1 MKNRLKHIGLLNARC
16 LLRGDKMASQKKIV
30 EMITAIKTIYSYYA
44 KDCDIELLV
53 QTWGVLLRDYK
64 DDVVDIAF
72 YNAMQSCKVP
82 PTPADIIERIKEM
95 QKASDPTPE
104 SLWNELRAAIKETQK
119 QMYYFRFNYIDNSGI
134 SQGDRARKKVDD
146 VWDGLNEKLKSY
158 LSSKEEM
165 IAIARNDEDDLKY
178 EKSRFLKTLPIIE
191 KRIDDKKQF
200 ERLFTVNNNLL
211 EK

>member
-1 MKNRLKHIGLLNARC
+1 
-16 LLRGDKMASQKKIV
+16 MASQKKIV

-82 PTPADIIERIKEM
+82 PTPADIIGRIKEM

-146 VWDGLNEKLKSY
+146 VWNALNEKLKSY

-191 KRIDDKKQF
+191 KRIEDKKQF

>member
-1 MKNRLKHIGLLNARC
+1 
-16 LLRGDKMASQKKIV
+16 MASQKKIV

-64 DDVVDIAF
+64 DDIVDIAF
-72 YNAMQSCKVP
+72 YKAMQSCKVP

-134 SQGDRARKKVDD
+134 SQGDRARKKVED
-146 VWDGLNEKLKSY
+146 VWNALNEKLKSY

>member
-1 MKNRLKHIGLLNARC
+1 
-16 LLRGDKMASQKKIV
+16 MASQKKIV

-44 KDCDIELLV
+44 KDCDVELLV

-64 DDVVDIAF
+64 DDIVDIAF
-72 YNAMQSCKVP
+72 YKAMQSCKVP

-146 VWDGLNEKLKSY
+146 VWNALNEKLKSY

-178 EKSRFLKTLPIIE
+178 EKSRFLKFLSIIE
-191 KRIDDKKQF
+191 KRIEDKKQF

>member
-1 MKNRLKHIGLLNARC
+1 
-16 LLRGDKMASQKKIV
+16 MASQKKIV

-44 KDCDIELLV
+44 KDCDVELLV

-64 DDVVDIAF
+64 DDIVDSAF
-72 YNAMQSCKVP
+72 YRAMQSCKVP

-146 VWDGLNEKLKSY
+146 VWNALNEKLKSY

-178 EKSRFLKTLPIIE
+178 EKSRFFKTLPIIE
-191 KRIDDKKQF
+191 KRIEDKKQF
-200 ERLFTVNNNLL
+200 ERLFTVKTICWKN
-211 EK
+211 KK

>member
-1 MKNRLKHIGLLNARC
+1 
-16 LLRGDKMASQKKIV
+16 MASQKKIV

-82 PTPADIIERIKEM
+82 PTPADIIERVKEM
-95 QKASDPTPE
+95 QKASEPTPE

-146 VWDGLNEKLKSY
+146 VWNALNEKLKSY

-191 KRIDDKKQF
+191 KRIEDKKQF

>member
-1 MKNRLKHIGLLNARC
+1 
-16 LLRGDKMASQKKIV
+16 MASQKKIV

-95 QKASDPTPE
+95 QKSSEPTPE

-146 VWDGLNEKLKSY
+146 VWNALNEKLKSY

-191 KRIDDKKQF
+191 KRIEDKNQF

>member
-1 MKNRLKHIGLLNARC
+1 
-16 LLRGDKMASQKKIV
+16 MASQKKIV

-82 PTPADIIERIKEM
+82 PTPADIIERIKGM

-146 VWDGLNEKLKSY
+146 VWNALNEKLKSY

-191 KRIDDKKQF
+191 KRIEDKKQF

>member
-1 MKNRLKHIGLLNARC
+1 
-16 LLRGDKMASQKKIV
+16 MASQKKIV

-44 KDCDIELLV
+44 KDCDVELLV

-64 DDVVDIAF
+64 DDIVDIAF
-72 YNAMQSCKVP
+72 YKAMQSCKVP
-82 PTPADIIERIKEM
+82 PTPADIIERVKEM

-146 VWDGLNEKLKSY
+146 VWNALNEKLKSY

-191 KRIDDKKQF
+191 KRIEDKKQF

>member
-1 MKNRLKHIGLLNARC
+1 
-16 LLRGDKMASQKKIV
+16 MASQKKIV

-44 KDCDIELLV
+44 KDCDVELLV

-64 DDVVDIAF
+64 DDIVDIAF
-72 YNAMQSCKVP
+72 YKAMQSCKVP

-146 VWDGLNEKLKSY
+146 VWNALNEKLKSY

-191 KRIDDKKQF
+191 KRIEDKKQF

>member
-1 MKNRLKHIGLLNARC
+1 
-16 LLRGDKMASQKKIV
+16 MASQKKIV

-44 KDCDIELLV
+44 KDCDVELLV

-64 DDVVDIAF
+64 DDIVDIAF
-72 YNAMQSCKVP
+72 YKAMQSCKVP
-82 PTPADIIERIKEM
+82 PTPADIIERVKEM

-146 VWDGLNEKLKSY
+146 VWNALNEKLKSY

-178 EKSRFLKTLPIIE
+178 EKSRFFKTLPIIE
-191 KRIDDKKQF
+191 KRIEDKKQF

>member
-1 MKNRLKHIGLLNARC
+1 
-16 LLRGDKMASQKKIV
+16 MASQKKIV

-44 KDCDIELLV
+44 KDCDVELLV

-64 DDVVDIAF
+64 DDIVDIAF
-72 YNAMQSCKVP
+72 YKAMQSCKVP
-82 PTPADIIERIKEM
+82 PTPADIIERVKEM
-95 QKASDPTPE
+95 QNASDPTPE

-146 VWDGLNEKLKSY
+146 VWNALNEKLKSY

-191 KRIDDKKQF
+191 KRIEDKKQF

>member
-1 MKNRLKHIGLLNARC
+1 
-16 LLRGDKMASQKKIV
+16 MASQKKIV

-64 DDVVDIAF
+64 DDIVDIAF
-72 YNAMQSCKVP
+72 YKAMQSCKVP

-95 QKASDPTPE
+95 QKASEPTPE

-146 VWDGLNEKLKSY
+146 VWNALNEKLKSY

-191 KRIDDKKQF
+191 KRIEDKKQF

>member
-1 MKNRLKHIGLLNARC
+1 
-16 LLRGDKMASQKKIV
+16 MASQKKIV

-82 PTPADIIERIKEM
+82 PTPADIIERVKEM
-95 QKASDPTPE
+95 QKSSEPTPE

-146 VWDGLNEKLKSY
+146 VWNALNEKLKSY

-191 KRIDDKKQF
+191 KRIEDKKQF

>member
-1 MKNRLKHIGLLNARC
+1 
-16 LLRGDKMASQKKIV
+16 MASQKKIV

-95 QKASDPTPE
+95 QKASEPTPE

-146 VWDGLNEKLKSY
+146 VWNALNEKLKSY

-191 KRIDDKKQF
+191 KRIEDKKQF
-200 ERLFTVNNNLL
+200 ESLFTVNNNLL

>member
-1 MKNRLKHIGLLNARC
+1 M
-16 LLRGDKMASQKKIV
+16 GDKMASQKKIV

-44 KDCDIELLV
+44 KECDVELLV

-64 DDVVDIAF
+64 DDIVDIAF

-82 PTPADIIERIKEM
+82 PTPADIIERVKEM

-146 VWDGLNEKLKSY
+146 VWNALNEKLKSY

-191 KRIDDKKQF
+191 KRIEDKKQF

>member
-1 MKNRLKHIGLLNARC
+1 
-16 LLRGDKMASQKKIV
+16 MASQKKIV

-134 SQGDRARKKVDD
+134 SQGERARKKVDD
-146 VWDGLNEKLKSY
+146 VWNALNEKLKSY

-191 KRIDDKKQF
+191 KRIEDKKQF
-200 ERLFTVNNNLL
+200 ESLFTVNNNLL

>member
-1 MKNRLKHIGLLNARC
+1 
-16 LLRGDKMASQKKIV
+16 MASQKKIV

-82 PTPADIIERIKEM
+82 PTPADIIERVKEM

-146 VWDGLNEKLKSY
+146 VWNALNEKLKSY

-165 IAIARNDEDDLKY
+165 IAIARNDEDNLKY

-191 KRIDDKKQF
+191 KRIEDKKQF

>member
-1 MKNRLKHIGLLNARC
+1 
-16 LLRGDKMASQKKIV
+16 MASQKKIV

-44 KDCDIELLV
+44 EDCDVELLV
-53 QTWGVLLRDYK
+53 QTWGVLLWDYK
-64 DDVVDIAF
+64 DDIVDIAF

-82 PTPADIIERIKEM
+82 PTPADIIERVKEM

-146 VWDGLNEKLKSY
+146 VWNALNEKLKSY
-158 LSSKEEM
+158 LSSKEEV

-191 KRIDDKKQF
+191 KRIEDKKQF
-200 ERLFTVNNNLL
+200 ERLFTANNNLL

>member
-1 MKNRLKHIGLLNARC
+1 
-16 LLRGDKMASQKKIV
+16 MASQKKIV

-146 VWDGLNEKLKSY
+146 VWNALNEKLKSY

-191 KRIDDKKQF
+191 KRIEDKKQF

-211 EK
+211 GK

>member
-1 MKNRLKHIGLLNARC
+1 
-16 LLRGDKMASQKKIV
+16 MASQKKIV

-44 KDCDIELLV
+44 KDCDVELLV

-64 DDVVDIAF
+64 DDIVDIAF

-82 PTPADIIERIKEM
+82 PTPADVIDRIKEM
-95 QKASDPTPE
+95 KKAHEPPPE

-146 VWDGLNEKLKSY
+146 VWNALNEKLKSY

-191 KRIDDKKQF
+191 KRIEDKKQF

>member
-1 MKNRLKHIGLLNARC
+1 
-16 LLRGDKMASQKKIV
+16 MASQKKIV

-44 KDCDIELLV
+44 KECDVELLV

-64 DDVVDIAF
+64 DDIVDIAF
-72 YNAMQSCKVP
+72 YKAMQSCKVP
-82 PTPADIIERIKEM
+82 PTPADIIERVKEM

-146 VWDGLNEKLKSY
+146 VWNALNEKLKSY

-178 EKSRFLKTLPIIE
+178 EKSRFFKTLPIIE
-191 KRIDDKKQF
+191 KRIEDKKQF

>member
-1 MKNRLKHIGLLNARC
+1 
-16 LLRGDKMASQKKIV
+16 MASQQKIV
-30 EMITAIKTIYSYYA
+30 AMITAIKTIYSYYA

-82 PTPADIIERIKEM
+82 PTPADIIERVKEM

-146 VWDGLNEKLKSY
+146 VWNALNEKLKSY

>member
-1 MKNRLKHIGLLNARC
+1 
-16 LLRGDKMASQKKIV
+16 MASQKKIV

-64 DDVVDIAF
+64 DDIVDIAF

-82 PTPADIIERIKEM
+82 PTPADIIERVKEM

-146 VWDGLNEKLKSY
+146 VWNALNEKLKSY

>member
-1 MKNRLKHIGLLNARC
+1 
-16 LLRGDKMASQKKIV
+16 MASQKKIV

-82 PTPADIIERIKEM
+82 PTPADIIERIKKM
-95 QKASDPTPE
+95 QKASEPTPE

-146 VWDGLNEKLKSY
+146 VWNALNEKLKSY

-191 KRIDDKKQF
+191 KRIEDKKQF

>member
-1 MKNRLKHIGLLNARC
+1 
-16 LLRGDKMASQKKIV
+16 MASQKKIV

-95 QKASDPTPE
+95 QKSSEPTPE

-146 VWDGLNEKLKSY
+146 VWNALNEKLKSY

-191 KRIDDKKQF
+191 KRIEEKKQF
-200 ERLFTVNNNLL
+200 ERLLNINNNLL

>member
-1 MKNRLKHIGLLNARC
+1 
-16 LLRGDKMASQKKIV
+16 MASQKKIV

-44 KDCDIELLV
+44 KECDVELLV

-64 DDVVDIAF
+64 DDIVDIAF

-82 PTPADIIERIKEM
+82 PTPADIIERVKEM

-146 VWDGLNEKLKSY
+146 VWNALNEKLKSY

-191 KRIDDKKQF
+191 KRIEDKKQF

>member
-1 MKNRLKHIGLLNARC
+1 
-16 LLRGDKMASQKKIV
+16 MASQRKII

-146 VWDGLNEKLKSY
+146 VWNALNEKLKSY

>member
-1 MKNRLKHIGLLNARC
+1 
-16 LLRGDKMASQKKIV
+16 MASQKKIV

-82 PTPADIIERIKEM
+82 PTPADIIERVKEM

-146 VWDGLNEKLKSY
+146 VWNALNEKLKSY

-191 KRIDDKKQF
+191 KRIEDKKQF

>member
-1 MKNRLKHIGLLNARC
+1 
-16 LLRGDKMASQKKIV
+16 MASQKKIV

-134 SQGDRARKKVDD
+134 SQGDRARKKVED
-146 VWDGLNEKLKSY
+146 VWNALNEKLKSY

-191 KRIDDKKQF
+191 KRIEDKKQF

>member
-1 MKNRLKHIGLLNARC
+1 
-16 LLRGDKMASQKKIV
+16 MASQKKIV

-82 PTPADIIERIKEM
+82 PTPADIIERVKEM
-95 QKASDPTPE
+95 QKASEPTPE

-191 KRIDDKKQF
+191 KRIEDKKQF

>member
-1 MKNRLKHIGLLNARC
+1 
-16 LLRGDKMASQKKIV
+16 MASQKKIV

-95 QKASDPTPE
+95 QKSSEPTPE

-146 VWDGLNEKLKSY
+146 VWNALNEKLKSY

-191 KRIDDKKQF
+191 KRIEDKKQF

>member
-1 MKNRLKHIGLLNARC
+1 
-16 LLRGDKMASQKKIV
+16 MASQKKIV

-95 QKASDPTPE
+95 QKSSEPTPE

-146 VWDGLNEKLKSY
+146 VWNALNEKLKSY

-191 KRIDDKKQF
+191 KRIEDKKKF
-200 ERLFTVNNNLL
+200 ERLLNINNNLL

>member
-1 MKNRLKHIGLLNARC
+1 
-16 LLRGDKMASQKKIV
+16 MASQKKIV

-82 PTPADIIERIKEM
+82 PTPADIIERVKEM

-165 IAIARNDEDDLKY
+165 IAIARNDEDNLKY

-191 KRIDDKKQF
+191 KRIEDKKQF

>member
-1 MKNRLKHIGLLNARC
+1 
-16 LLRGDKMASQKKIV
+16 MASQKKIV

-95 QKASDPTPE
+95 QKASEPTPE

-146 VWDGLNEKLKSY
+146 VWNALNEKLKSY

-191 KRIDDKKQF
+191 KRIEDKKQF

>member
-1 MKNRLKHIGLLNARC
+1 
-16 LLRGDKMASQKKIV
+16 MASQKKIV

-44 KDCDIELLV
+44 KDCDVELLV

-64 DDVVDIAF
+64 DDIVDIAF
-72 YNAMQSCKVP
+72 YKAMQSCKVP

-95 QKASDPTPE
+95 QKASDQTPE

-146 VWDGLNEKLKSY
+146 VWNALNEKLKSY

-191 KRIDDKKQF
+191 KRIEDKKQF

>member
-1 MKNRLKHIGLLNARC
+1 
-16 LLRGDKMASQKKIV
+16 MASQKKIV

-82 PTPADIIERIKEM
+82 PTPADIIERVKEM
-95 QKASDPTPE
+95 QKASEPTPE

-134 SQGDRARKKVDD
+134 SQGDRARKKVED
-146 VWDGLNEKLKSY
+146 VWNALNEKLKSY

-191 KRIDDKKQF
+191 KRIEDKKQF

>member
-1 MKNRLKHIGLLNARC
+1 
-16 LLRGDKMASQKKIV
+16 MASQRKII

-146 VWDGLNEKLKSY
+146 VWNALNEKLKSY

-191 KRIDDKKQF
+191 KRIEDKKQF

>member
-1 MKNRLKHIGLLNARC
+1 
-16 LLRGDKMASQKKIV
+16 MASQKKIV

-64 DDVVDIAF
+64 DDIVDIAF

-82 PTPADIIERIKEM
+82 PTPADIIERVKEM

-104 SLWNELRAAIKETQK
+104 SLWNELRSAIKETQK

-146 VWDGLNEKLKSY
+146 VWNALNEKLKSY

-191 KRIDDKKQF
+191 KRIEDKKQF

>member
-1 MKNRLKHIGLLNARC
+1 
-16 LLRGDKMASQKKIV
+16 MASQKKIV